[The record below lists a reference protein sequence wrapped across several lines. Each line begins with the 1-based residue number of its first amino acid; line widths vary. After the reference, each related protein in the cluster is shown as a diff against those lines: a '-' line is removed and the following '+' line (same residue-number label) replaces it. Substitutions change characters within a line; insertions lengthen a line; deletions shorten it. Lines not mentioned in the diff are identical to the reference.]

1 MCSKEWWADFDW
13 IKTRQVTFYSI
24 FKTNQQ
30 IMVTLE
36 VTRLGMGREKRSGQP
51 LTSKALNRQFCNR
64 EKSNGLMCENVLNFE
79 PDYQVC

>member
-1 MCSKEWWADFDW
+1 M
-13 IKTRQVTFYSI
+13 VTFYSL

-51 LTSKALNRQFCNR
+51 LTSKALNRQFCNGD
-64 EKSNGLMCENVLNFE
+64 KYIGLMCENVLNFE
-79 PDYQVC
+79 PDCQVC